1 MASRT
6 GIELLPHACRIVEV
20 ASRARLFGGSSPE
33 APRVRA
39 FREIPYSA
47 ADPDALSADLRQGL
61 KGLKRRASVAVWGLR
76 CSHQV
81 LLLPPAAPVDLEAVA
96 RREAR
101 TTPGSLPAP
110 PLADAVVAGA
120 LRNGRRQTGYVAVSA
135 EDLRAR
141 LQPLID
147 AGVKVESVATP
158 AVARREARRAP
169 GGLPAPPLADAVAA
183 GALRDGRR
191 ETGYAA
197 VSAEELRAR
206 LQPLID
212 AGVRIASITTPA
224 LAHASLVRQR
234 RALLPDAVIAV
245 LSVNAE
251 ATAITVVH
259 GNVVLFAR
267 ELPWGDRTDAPAGD
281 HDGAARAVFASRV
294 AAELRRSLVYVRQ
307 SRKVDVSRLLVCG
320 DLFDLRS
327 LTGPLVD
334 ELALDVETL
343 DVGDDLDVSRLP
355 EPSDNFR
362 SRLGAWRT
370 ALALA
375 ADPAPQPGLSSEHAR
390 PAAISP
396 ALISRAAAAAVAG
409 ALIVAAGWGVLGYL
423 SAGVTAR
430 QERMRRAIG
439 VLEPELQRQDEERRR
454 VAIAAAR
461 EAALAA
467 FASQGPRLAK
477 VLEAFSSAT
486 PPDIALSLIRA
497 EPGVASWRLV
507 VEGQAEGPDAAA
519 AHATFTRFL
528 KALEA
533 SPLLG
538 RPSAPP
544 ALHAQTSDPSEAVE
558 PQPIEAPP
566 EGAVRP
572 AQPVAVPRPAATGPS
587 YIEVAR
593 DGRLYRIPL
602 RRNTGNLEADQR
614 AEETRRLQAAALAR
628 RAAALSASGAAA
640 SGAIGRQP
648 ASVLE
653 FTLRYEVPK

>member
-158 AVARREARRAP
+158 AVA
-169 GGLPAPPLADAVAA
+169 
-183 GALRDGRR
+183 
-191 ETGYAA
+191 
-197 VSAEELRAR
+197 
-206 LQPLID
+206 
-212 AGVRIASITTPA
+212 
-224 LAHASLVRQR
+224 HASLVRQR

-245 LSVNAE
+245 LSVNAQ
-251 ATAITVVH
+251 ATAITVVQ
-259 GNVVLFAR
+259 GNIVLFAR
-267 ELPWGDRTDAPAGD
+267 ELPWGDQTGRLGD
-281 HDGAARAVFASRV
+281 EQDGAGRAAFASRV
-294 AAELRRSLVYVRQ
+294 AAELRRSLVYLRQ
-307 SRKVDVSRLLVCG
+307 SQKVDVSRVLVCG
-320 DLFDLRS
+320 DLPDLRS

-343 DVGDDLDVSRLP
+343 DVGEDLDLSKLP
-355 EPSDNFR
+355 EPSDSLR

-375 ADPAPQPGLSSEHAR
+375 ADTAPPAGLRGQDASPGPAPS
-390 PAAISP
+390 
-396 ALISRAAAAAVAG
+396 ALVPRVAAAAVAG
-409 ALIVAAGWGVLGYL
+409 VLITAAAWGVLGYL
-423 SAGVTAR
+423 SANVTAR
-430 QERMRRAIG
+430 LERLRRTVG
-439 VLEPELQRQDEERRR
+439 VLEPELRRRDEERRR
-454 VAIAAAR
+454 AAVADAR
-461 EAALAA
+461 EAAMGA
-467 FASQGPRLAK
+467 FASQGPRLAR
-477 VLEAFSSAT
+477 VMEAFSLAA
-486 PPDIALSLIRA
+486 PADLALSAIRV

-507 VEGQAEGPDAAA
+507 VEGQAEGADAGA
-519 AHATFTRFL
+519 AHATFSHFL

-533 SPLLG
+533 SPLIG
-538 RPSAPP
+538 RTAAPP
-544 ALHAQTSDPSEAVE
+544 SLRARTSDPADTSDPAPAETPPAEA
-558 PQPIEAPP
+558 A
-566 EGAVRP
+566 RP
-572 AQPVAVPRPAATGPS
+572 VQAIGTARPAAAGPA

-593 DGRLYRIPL
+593 DGRLYRIPM
-602 RRNTGNLEADQR
+602 RRQSGTLETTR
-614 AEETRRLQAAALAR
+614 KAEEARRLQEAALVSEAAMPTPPGMT
-628 RAAALSASGAAA
+628 RAGTP
-640 SGAIGRQP
+640 GRQP
-648 ASVLE
+648 ASVVE